1 MEDTKPAEE
10 TVIISKEQEDSTEK
24 STEQFEKNEFV
35 DKLTLELLMNKN
47 HYQRYISQTNP
58 KRYAEIQEYHDNIEL
73 YREQIDNLTNDMLN
87 DPQKQITTD
96 VNEAFE
102 NYMKTLIKYFQ
113 MKKLEGGGG
122 GSKKSSGYDEDDDDE
137 VLFGNMTQ
145 TDRYAEN
152 ISPSKS
158 FWSKEKVV
166 KQTDPYYSMKMFSK
180 RHL

>member
-1 MEDTKPAEE
+1 MEDTKPTEE
-10 TVIISKEQEDSTEK
+10 SVVNSNEPEDSTEK
-24 STEQFEKNEFV
+24 STEHFEKNEFV
-35 DKLTLELLMNKN
+35 DKFTLELLMNKN

-73 YREQIDNLTNDMLN
+73 YREQIDNLTNEMLN

-113 MKKLEGGGG
+113 MKKMEGCGDG
-122 GSKKSSGYDEDDDDE
+122 KKSSGYDGDDDDE
-137 VLFGNMTQ
+137 VLFGNVSN
-145 TDRYAEN
+145 TDGYREN
-152 ISPSKS
+152 ISSSKS
-158 FWSKEKVV
+158 FWSKERVV

>member
-1 MEDTKPAEE
+1 MEDTSPTEE
-10 TVIISKEQEDSTEK
+10 TIVISKELEDSTEK
-24 STEQFEKNEFV
+24 STEHFEKNEFV

-73 YREQIDNLTNDMLN
+73 HREQIENLTNEMLN

-113 MKKLEGGGG
+113 IKKLEGGD
-122 GSKKSSGYDEDDDDE
+122 SVKKTSGYEGDDDDD
-137 VLFGNMTQ
+137 VLFGNVSNTYGY
-145 TDRYAEN
+145 TEN

-180 RHL
+180 KHL